1 MSMISNFRKSTMTA
15 YTDADQE
22 EWDQITDVEFEK
34 TNEIE
39 FCTPKGNKVLFQKV
53 RHGHWIQEGEL
64 PLFSLTCSICG
75 QKFFNHYLQPLANY
89 CSMCGAKMDSNDSNA
104 LDALGEKVTE

>member
-1 MSMISNFRKSTMTA
+1 MSMISNFRESTLTA

-53 RHGHWIQEGEL
+53 RHGHWEHIPNTPEWR
-64 PLFSLTCSICG
+64 CSICG
-75 QKFFNHYLQPLANY
+75 YRISGFIERNGFTPMGCNVNY
-89 CSMCGAKMDSNDSNA
+89 CSRCGALMD
-104 LDALGEKVTE
+104 EVTE